1 MKVALRKIP
10 FAPVVITTDTKRNVR
25 CLIKQGNGTEKKWGF
40 VFVADF
46 LWMKMLTKVSNP
58 VLTVGYYNEDN

>member
-10 FAPVVITTDTKRNVR
+10 FAPVDITTDTKRNVR
-25 CLIKQGNGTEKKWGF
+25 FFIKQDIGTGKKWGF
-40 VFVADF
+40 VFVADDR
-46 LWMKMLTKVSNP
+46 WMPMVMKGSNP